1 MKKWI
6 NVNGKKMDS
15 VEFTRFIRRRTAP
28 QVNRLVKELL
38 EKERKDGMR
47 LERLK
52 ELG

>member
-6 NVNGKKMDS
+6 NVDGEKMDS
-15 VEFTRFIRRRTAP
+15 VEFTRFIRRKTAP
-28 QVNRLVKELL
+28 QVNRLVKEIL
-38 EKERKDGMR
+38 EKERKDAIR